1 MKFIP
6 IIGTISAGK
15 TTFLRA
21 FLGIDVLQVGSV
33 TTTKFVCLIKN
44 SSETS
49 FYHVIPKYGKELY
62 FQKEGKEIKGEEEI
76 KKKIQEINA
85 YLKEKKGT
93 INDIFY
99 MLEIPIK
106 NIENVP
112 LLENC
117 FFMDIPGLNENETNY
132 VEEIFS
138 LITIKQIL
146 FEIVVFDSTSIG
158 SDNILNIFTSLEKKK
173 SLCKS
178 NNIYILNKIDQCT
191 GGSGENIIEGFKKYF
206 YETFEDEKNKE
217 RFVNLNIYDNFFIPM
232 NSILY
237 RAETRLTE
245 DFSSLLIFEL
255 FNYLENENEKNSS
268 SFYEYIQ
275 KRVGVIINQGNLNLD
290 NDIKNI
296 NENEFKEIAEKSID
310 SLKNVVMNIKESTEI
325 QLGLNLKKKSV
336 QKELK
341 KLFVIQKKKKYHI
354 YHSDFF
360 NSLQEVIKNI
370 RINNDDLSCPPIMN
384 NKQKKEKNSKTNII
398 NEEKNYDDGISIID
412 QLDKF
417 INDTF
422 KEIDP
427 RNVLKDFKISLQ
439 TLRENI
445 LGRKIRISFIGNI
458 SVGKSSVLNCI
469 IGQNILPTKDS
480 ECTYRGVILRHK
492 EDNNYKLYRTKLI
505 TRGEG
510 LDEYYYFEDEPKWHC
525 FGIRKIKD
533 YLNNKNNDKNIGD
546 EDAYIVITGRLRI
559 FDFIKLDKK
568 IIRKIE
574 FVDLPGPDRKKNTF
588 NDKKYYLK
596 ILKFS
601 NCCIYINEPKT
612 IDDKDSVKRMLD
624 QYTSDKSKV
633 FGTLRKNFIKTCLF
647 LINKSDTLQD
657 DNEKKAII
665 NSLLKTIK
673 KEEKNLKE
681 NEMNISFFSGKF
693 FLYYLDIYNQYVTQ
707 LENEPL
713 RLLEKLYKDWGDK
726 FTLSRFKSFIIKKVE
741 SIQEKFNFDT
751 EEEFESNEDF
761 QEKFSLALDIL
772 FEDKYRAI
780 NDEEEEEIREKLYT
794 LSLQLKEA
802 NYDNT
807 NYSHLFF
814 DKLKEVII
822 YSDKFQNQNMK
833 YSIQQFFTYTDQLFQ
848 REISKENEH
857 DKQLRLEKYQL
868 IQNLIIPKINKLFED
883 KKKTIIDIYEFGLYK
898 CVGIIDEEIKNAD
911 KIMKELKNNIE
922 LVAANLEKKIDNLIA
937 EVNWK
942 KSAEW
947 NNMEAEIKK
956 IYDNEFNKYFSQKK
970 IGSTKIDINKG
981 ITFKMFTSV
990 IGSTISGIA
999 IRSGLTVLGESLISG
1014 TITATAIAD
1023 STALGTALMGPTGV
1037 AIGFGVG
1044 IVLSVG
1050 TMIYHYMNKSQ
1061 RYVKG
1066 LEQTKIDIQKK
1077 FEELKEMFLNDYT
1090 GYQKSFR
1097 KDLNFRL
1104 EIMKANINTVD
1115 ENKWNNIK
1123 NNYQLQKKIIEE
1135 KIKSFK

>member
-44 SSETS
+44 SSDTS
-49 FYHVIPKYGKELY
+49 FYHVIPKKGKELY
-62 FQKEGKEIKGEEEI
+62 FEKEGGEVKGEEEI
-76 KKKIQEINA
+76 KKKIQDINTF
-85 YLKEKKGT
+85 LKEKKGT

-117 FFMDIPGLNENETNY
+117 YFMDIPGLNENETNY

-138 LITIKQIL
+138 LITIEQIL

-178 NNIYILNKIDQCT
+178 NNIFILNKIDQCT
-191 GGSGENIIEGFKKYF
+191 GGSGESIIEGFKKYF

-237 RAETRLTE
+237 KAETRLTE

-255 FNYLENENEKNSS
+255 FNFLENEKEKNSC

-275 KRVGVIINQGNLNLD
+275 KRVSVIANLENLNLD
-290 NDIKNI
+290 SDIKNI
-296 NENEFKEIAEKSID
+296 NENEFKEIAEKSIE

-336 QKELK
+336 EKELK
-341 KLFVIQKKKKYHI
+341 KLFAIQKKKKYII
-354 YHSDFF
+354 YHSEFF

-370 RINNDDLSCPPIMN
+370 QINNNDLSCPPINMN
-384 NKQKKEKNSKTNII
+384 INKIENQPKIEKKIERKNS
-398 NEEKNYDDGISIID
+398 DDGINIIE

-422 KEIDP
+422 REIDP
-427 RNVLKDFKISLQ
+427 RNELKDFKISLQ
-439 TLRENI
+439 NLRENI

-525 FGIRKIKD
+525 NGIPKIKD

-546 EDAYIVITGRLRI
+546 EDAYIVITGRLKI

-568 IIRKIE
+568 IINKIE

-612 IDDKDSVKRMLD
+612 IDDKESVKRMLD
-624 QYTSDKSKV
+624 QYTSDKAKV

-647 LINKSDTLQD
+647 LINKSDTLQN
-657 DNEKKAII
+657 DNEKKEII
-665 NSLLKTIK
+665 KSLLKTIRN
-673 KEEKNLKE
+673 EEKDLKE
-681 NEMNISFFSGKF
+681 NDMNISFFSGKF

-707 LENEPL
+707 LEERPL
-713 RLLEKLYKDWGDK
+713 KLLEKLYKDWGDTY
-726 FTLSRFKSFIIKKVE
+726 TLSRFKSFIIKRVE
-741 SIQEKFNFDT
+741 SIQEKFDFDT
-751 EEEFESNEDF
+751 EEEFESSEEF
-761 QEKFSLALDIL
+761 QKKYSLAMDKL
-772 FEDKYRAI
+772 FEGRFRATT
-780 NDEEEEEIREKLYT
+780 EVEEEEIRDKLYT
-794 LSLQLKEA
+794 LSHQLKET
-802 NYDNT
+802 NFDET
-807 NYSHLFF
+807 NYSRLFF
-814 DKLKEVII
+814 NKLKEVIT
-822 YSDKFQNQNMK
+822 YSDTFQNQNMK
-833 YSIQQFFTYTDQLFQ
+833 HSIQQFFTYTDQLFE

-857 DKQLRLEKYQL
+857 DKKVRIENYNLL
-868 IQNLIIPKINKLFED
+868 QNEIIPKIQNLFEN
-883 KKKTIIDIYEFGLYK
+883 KKKIIADIYDLGLYRCKHIID
-898 CVGIIDEEIKNAD
+898 DEIKNAD
-911 KIMKELKNNIE
+911 IIIKNANNDLE
-922 LVAANLEKKIDNLIA
+922 LVAKNLEAKIDKTILEINS
-937 EVNWK
+937 N

-947 NNMEAEIKK
+947 DKMENEIKN
-956 IYDNEFNKYFSQKK
+956 IYDMAFKKYCSQKG
-970 IGSTKIDINKG
+970 IDSTKIDINKG
-981 ITFKMFTSV
+981 ITFKMFASI

-999 IRSGLTVLGESLISG
+999 VRSGLVMVGESLISG
-1014 TITATAIAD
+1014 AATAAAITN
-1023 STALGTALMGPTGV
+1023 STAIGTALIGPTGM

-1044 IVLSVG
+1044 IVLSIG
-1050 TMIYHYMNKSQ
+1050 TLLVHYLSKSK
-1061 RYVKG
+1061 RYVNG
-1066 LEQTKIDIQKK
+1066 LEQTKIDIEKK
-1077 FEELKEMFLNDYT
+1077 LSELKETFLNDFSA
-1090 GYQKSFR
+1090 YQSSFN
-1097 KDLNFRL
+1097 KDLNLRL
-1104 EIMKANINTVD
+1104 QIMKAKIDTVD
-1115 ENKWNNIK
+1115 QDKWEQIK
-1123 NNYQLQKKIIEE
+1123 NNYHLQKKNIEE
-1135 KIKSFK
+1135 KIKTFK